1 MSDSVLQVRHLTKH
15 YGKIKALEQLDLD
28 LPRGSVF
35 GLVGPNGAGKTTALR
50 IIAGVLEPDAGE
62 IMIDGRLLDGDH
74 TYWAAKIGYM
84 PDFFGVY
91 PDLMAWEYLDFF
103 ARTYRLPAV
112 QRARRIDELL
122 ELVDLTEKKYT
133 FVQALSRGMQQRLCL
148 ARALVHDP
156 ELLLLDEPASGLDP
170 RARVAFRTLV
180 KRLQQ
185 LGKTIF
191 VSSHILL
198 ELAEIC
204 DQVAIL
210 EKGEL
215 KAAGTMAEIEPQLTK
230 QHRTLRVRSLDEL
243 SSLQAFLVQ
252 QDGVLS
258 VRQDGD
264 CLEIDFGG
272 DEAAIAT
279 LLQRV
284 VAAGFRLLSFHE
296 ISSNLEDLYLQL
308 TKGETQ

>member
-1 MSDSVLQVRHLTKH
+1 VSDMVLQVHHLSKH
-15 YGKIKALEQLDLD
+15 YGKIKALDRLSLA

-35 GLVGPNGAGKTTALR
+35 GLIGPNGAGKTTALR
-50 IIAGVLEPDAGE
+50 IIAGVLEADGGE
-62 IMIDGRLLDGDH
+62 IVLDGRPVNGDRA
-74 TYWAAKIGYM
+74 YRAGKIGYM

-91 PDLMAWEYLDFF
+91 PDLMTWEYLDFF
-103 ARTYRLPAV
+103 GRTYGIPAK
-112 QRARRIDELL
+112 QRSRRIDDLL
-122 ELVDLTEKKYT
+122 ELVDLAGKKFA
-133 FVQALSRGMQQRLCL
+133 FVQSLSRGMQQRLCL

-170 RARVAFRTLV
+170 RARVAFRQLV
-180 KRLQQ
+180 KKLQT
-185 LGKTIF
+185 LGKTIL

-215 KAAGTMAEIEPQLTK
+215 RAAGTMEAIKPQLHA
-230 QHRTLRVRSLDEL
+230 QRRTLRVRSLDDSTTL
-243 SSLQAFLVQ
+243 STFLER
-252 QDGVLS
+252 QDGVS
-258 VRQDGD
+258 NIRQADDHLEVDFDGG
-264 CLEIDFGG
+264 E
-272 DEAAIAT
+272 EAVAA
-279 LLQRV
+279 LLRRMIE
-284 VAAGFRLLSFHE
+284 AGFRLLAFEE